1 MEEAEEDEDDWPVEG
16 VTCGVG
22 EDEEEAETVGGV
34 GLGEA
39 EWVVE
44 VTAGV
49 DDGTDAATAAAAA
62 AEAATE
68 PTVGVTP
75 NGPR

>member
-1 MEEAEEDEDDWPVEG
+1 M
-16 VTCGVG
+16 
-22 EDEEEAETVGGV
+22 GGV